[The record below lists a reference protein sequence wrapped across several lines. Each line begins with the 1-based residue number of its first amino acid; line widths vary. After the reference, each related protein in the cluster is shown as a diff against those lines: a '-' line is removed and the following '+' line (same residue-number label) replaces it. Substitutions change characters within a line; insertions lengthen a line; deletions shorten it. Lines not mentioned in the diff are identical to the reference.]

1 MSLGLTDA
9 DLPLLVGRFAQ
20 QLPATGRL
28 WVALSGGLDST
39 VLLHALCAARHR
51 ELIAGE
57 LAAVHVNH
65 GLSSAAPAMAEAA
78 SRLARSLEVPLCRL
92 RVHPARCNETAAR
105 EARYGALQALLQPGD
120 VVLTAHHRD
129 DQAETFLLQALRGH
143 GVAGCAAM
151 PAMARLGQ
159 GWLGRPLLTVPRAAL
174 SDYARCHG
182 LSWIDDP
189 GNAPL
194 DVPRNALRHMVMPA
208 LAAIEPDAQ
217 GALCRAASQAAR
229 AAALLEALARA
240 DLAGALPGPGMLD
253 WRALGHLDDLRRGNA
268 LHHWLKDHGLH
279 LALPALDELMRQIEQ
294 ARGDRHPLL
303 HSQGHVVRWHRGLLY
318 LLPDRHQHGE
328 SKQGCEV
335 LTWPQPHEPLALPAD
350 RSQLL
355 LRADGPGGGLDASF
369 LHCSW
374 TVRLRRGGERLRLP
388 GRSHRHA
395 VKDLL
400 QQRAMPPWQRQRL
413 PLVYVDDELA
423 AVPGVAVGAAFWS
436 RESRWMVHWEP
447 GTAAGQNGE
456 KRHA

>member
-1 MSLGLTDA
+1 VSQGLADA
-9 DLPLLVGRFAQ
+9 DLPLLVGRFMQ
-20 QLPATGRL
+20 QLPAMGRL
-28 WVALSGGLDST
+28 WMALSGGLDST
-39 VLLHALCAARHR
+39 VLLHALCAARQR
-51 ELIAGE
+51 GLITGE

-65 GLSSAAPAMAEAA
+65 GLSSTAPVMAQTA
-78 SRLARSLEVPLCRL
+78 SRLARSLEVPLWRL
-92 RVHPARCNETAAR
+92 RVHPARRNETAAR
-105 EARYGALQALLQPGD
+105 EARYGALQALLRPGD
-120 VVLTAHHRD
+120 VLLTAHHRD

-151 PAMARLGQ
+151 PAMARLGY
-159 GWLGRPLLTVPRAAL
+159 GHLARPLLTVPRATLA
-174 SDYARCHG
+174 DYARNHG
-182 LSWIDDP
+182 LQWIEDP
-189 GNAPL
+189 GNVPL

-208 LAAIEPDAQ
+208 LEAIAPDAR
-217 GALCRAASQAAR
+217 GALCRAAGQAAR
-229 AAALLEALARA
+229 TAALLTALAQA
-240 DLAGALPGPGMLD
+240 DLAGAVPEPGMLD
-253 WRALGHLDDLRRGNA
+253 WRALGHLDDLRRSNA

-279 LALPALDELMRQIEQ
+279 LALPALDELMRQLEQ
-294 ARGDRHPLL
+294 ARADRHPLL
-303 HSQGHVVRWHRGLLY
+303 RSQGHVVRWHRGLLH
-318 LLPDRHQHGE
+318 LLPDDRGKGVQD
-328 SKQGCEV
+328 CEA
-335 LTWPQPHEPLALPAD
+335 LAWPRPQEPLALLAD

-355 LRADGPGGGLDASF
+355 LRDDGTDGGLDVSF
-369 LHCSW
+369 LQRSW